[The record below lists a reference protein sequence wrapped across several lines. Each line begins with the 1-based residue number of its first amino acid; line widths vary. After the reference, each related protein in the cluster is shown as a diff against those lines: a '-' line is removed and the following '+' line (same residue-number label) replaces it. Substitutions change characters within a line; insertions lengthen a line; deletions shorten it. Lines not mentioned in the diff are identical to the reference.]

1 MRKLKNIYIR
11 EKDFQLIE
19 KVEELAEKEDRSFSQ
34 MLLILVKEALKA
46 RGMFEPGRE
55 KAKA

>member
-11 EKDFQLIE
+11 EKDFHIIE

-34 MLLILVKEALKA
+34 MLLILVREALKA
-46 RGMFEPGRE
+46 RGTFEAKRE
-55 KAKA
+55 ES